1 MTATLRII
9 ISTPIS
15 VKLKEP
21 LLAAINLKCQLSPP
35 LLILVGGAVKGKRD
49 GLGGGDG

>member
-9 ISTPIS
+9 MSRPIS
-15 VKLKEP
+15 VKLKWP

-35 LLILVGGAVKGKRD
+35 LEYFWVEQGERD